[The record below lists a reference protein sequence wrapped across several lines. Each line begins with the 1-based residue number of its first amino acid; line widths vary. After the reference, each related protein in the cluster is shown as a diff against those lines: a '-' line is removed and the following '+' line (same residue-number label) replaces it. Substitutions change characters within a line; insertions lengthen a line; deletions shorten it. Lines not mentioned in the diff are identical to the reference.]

1 MKTFFSTKHRALL
14 IGGVVNLLILCIVVT
29 VTLGPSPG
37 IHAQRAWN
45 QQDPFSVFCNF
56 YYHDGKDIS
65 ADADTATCNKQSSTF
80 LSLLQQETSSDNYT
94 KWPQQVSLDDIAMA
108 GQLVNPQT
116 KTPIKTQHDFQAAIP
131 VADTDLLNLFQGD
144 SEFLPTVWDYNSTY
158 DYLPPCGTATS
169 NSELPIS
176 TCPNQPNQAPS
187 CPVNPQ
193 SFQHTDIWPVVGPML
208 LTTISQDLQD
218 QNGHAIGTYDIYG
231 RLLLQDHCSV
241 ATLAQTLKLNGQP
254 IQPNQAYLLEQDA
267 LIQTAIANASNTQLL
282 IALVWVVSQNNYQ
295 QLDNWFSS
303 AILTDPIN
311 SNAQP
316 APNYQPT
323 PNYQPPP
330 SVQPTFSPLSSVS
343 VASSAPQSVPQSV
356 QQVNIVEKNGK
367 YSFEPP
373 IVIVPKGTT
382 VEWINNS
389 DAAQTIVSDTNAF
402 SASSSCG
409 SQQTIQMVFNTP
421 GPFGYH
427 SGTNPYMRATVI
439 VTS

>member
-1 MKTFFSTKHRALL
+1 
-14 IGGVVNLLILCIVVT
+14 VVT

-45 QQDPFSVFCNF
+45 QHNPFSVFCNF

-65 ADADTATCNKQSSTF
+65 ADADAATCDKQSNTF
-80 LSLLQQETSSDNYT
+80 LSILQQETSSDNYT

-108 GQLVNPQT
+108 GQLVNLQT

-169 NSELPIS
+169 NTVPIS

-218 QNGHAIGTYDIYG
+218 QNGHAIGIYDIYG

-311 SNAQP
+311 SSA
-316 APNYQPT
+316 QPT
-323 PNYQPPP
+323 PNSQPTPSYQPPP

-343 VASSAPQSVPQSV
+343 VASSAPQSAPQSV

-382 VEWINNS
+382 VEWTNNS

-402 SASSSCG
+402 PTSSSCG
-409 SQQTIQMVFNTP
+409 SHQNIQMVFNTP